1 MIRYLRHLNTALL
14 FVAGLP
20 AFAWQAPVISPAYHR
35 VDLKHSSG
43 SNLPYTVEVPDGWEV
58 REDKDYPGFW
68 LGPADAKI
76 PSDPRLVWVRGS
88 RTSLVDPQ
96 DAIAKIRA
104 ADEKGSGW
112 AASVLEV
119 KEVGGVK
126 GVFVRMDSGEGAE
139 ARSTLALKMPF
150 YNTALDFMASGPRAE
165 FEKML
170 PVYEQ
175 ILFSVRPAKD
185 LARPAAPPK

>member
-1 MIRYLRHLNTALL
+1 MIRSLSTALL
-14 FVAGLP
+14 LAAALP
-20 AFAWQAPVISPAYHR
+20 AFAQQPPSTSPAYTR
-35 VDLKHSSG
+35 VALKHSSG
-43 SNLPYTVEVPDGWEV
+43 SALPYTIELPDGWEV
-58 REDKDYPGFW
+58 REDKDYPGLW

-88 RTSLVDPQ
+88 RGTVANPE
-96 DAIAKIRA
+96 DAAARIRA
-104 ADEKGSGW
+104 ADAEQKDW
-112 AASVLEV
+112 AASRLEV

-126 GVFVRMDSGEGAE
+126 GVLVRMDSGEGDQ

-150 YNTALDFMASGPRAE
+150 FSTALDFMASGPRAE

-175 ILFSVRPAKD
+175 ILFSVRPEK
-185 LARPAAPPK
+185 LPEPQPAAPPR

>member
-1 MIRYLRHLNTALL
+1 MIRHFSTALL
-14 FVAGLP
+14 LAAALP
-20 AFAWQAPVISPAYHR
+20 ALAWQAPVTSPAYHR

-43 SNLPYTVEVPDGWEV
+43 SNLPYTVEIPDGWVV
-58 REDKDYPGFW
+58 REDKTYPGLW
-68 LGPADAKI
+68 LGPADAKL

-88 RTSLVDPQ
+88 RTSLLDPQ
-96 DAIAKIRA
+96 DAAAKIRA
-104 ADEKGSGW
+104 ADEKEASW
-112 AASVLEV
+112 KASVVEV
-119 KEVGGVK
+119 REVAGVK
-126 GVFVRMDSGEGAE
+126 GVLVRMDSGEGAE

-175 ILFSVRPAKD
+175 ILFSVRPAT
-185 LARPAAPPK
+185 AVAQPAAPPSQ